1 MCNQKYTF
9 FYLPPREFEPLLATN
24 STDKEIKLFRMDK
37 TLRSGKVAADKK
49 HKDGTSKK
57 QQPPDVEMEE
67 TATDSPSWNAKPDQ
81 RNAELS
87 VRLEPDSVAQNLCT
101 VCGFSAKCPRSLKIH
116 SAKRH
121 GNRSKYAG
129 NTTKSTENMSDA
141 SSADGIQ
148 EAGDGAVNQI
158 KKSKKSDEVSV
169 SSDDSSKT
177 KSSSEKETEVDK
189 QQTNQE
195 EMTQKRR
202 VSKRTPK
209 PKIIYS
215 CNYCGQ
221 EFWGKSP
228 LDLHVQRSHAKDTP
242 YTCEYVLPFSWYMM
256 GEY

>member
-1 MCNQKYTF
+1 MCNHKYTF
-9 FYLPPREFEPLLATN
+9 FYLPPREFEPVTATN
-24 STDKEIKLFRMDK
+24 SADKELKLFGMDK
-37 TLRSGKVAADKK
+37 TLRSGKVALDRKF
-49 HKDGTSKK
+49 KDGTSKK
-57 QQPPDVEMEE
+57 QQPCDVKMEE
-67 TATDSPSWNAKPDQ
+67 TATDSSSWNAKPDQ
-81 RNAELS
+81 TNAELI
-87 VRLEPDSVAQNLCT
+87 VRREPDSVAENLCT

-121 GNRSKYAG
+121 GNRSKNAG
-129 NTTKSTENMSDA
+129 NTAKSTENISDA
-141 SSADGIQ
+141 SSVDVNQ
-148 EAGDGAVNQI
+148 EAGDGAENQI
-158 KKSKKSDEVSV
+158 KKTKKSDELSV

-209 PKIIYS
+209 PKIIHS

-242 YTCEYVLPFSWYMM
+242 YTCEYVLSFSLYMM
-256 GEY
+256 REY